1 MKREYAFSK
10 GMRGRYYR
18 KGAELR
24 LPIYLDPKIQRR
36 LEHIARRKGKAVG
49 DVVNQLLKKEFELLE
64 SLA

>member
-1 MKREYAFSK
+1 MKREYDLSK

-18 KGAELR
+18 KSAELR

-49 DVVNQLLKKEFELLE
+49 HVVNQLLRKEFELLE